1 MFVGLKI
8 YINIYFIYKVE
19 ISLNYKGILKTT
31 FNDLNN
37 FFFLIYLKGAPHGV
51 KNFYK
56 IFKFKGWGIKNTK
69 ICKLFYKFKI
79 FGWVGQKNLNFKV

>member
-1 MFVGLKI
+1 MSIGLKI
-8 YINIYFIYKVE
+8 YIYIYFIYKVE

-37 FFFLIYLKGAPHGV
+37 IFFLIYLKGAPHGV

-69 ICKLFYKFKI
+69 LKYVNFFINLKFLG
-79 FGWVGQKNLNFKV
+79 GWVKKI